1 MNGLKDKVALVTGA
15 GDPKGIGF
23 AIATKLAGYGVHIVL
38 NDIAE
43 IKEVEG
49 SQNSMNDL
57 CAEIGSLGVRCIWIA
72 ADITDINSVAHM
84 AGCIKDEFGH
94 LNILCN
100 NAGATISPNF
110 IHLMDDKAW
119 KRTIDVNLSGTFI
132 TSKAMIPLMKK
143 GDCIIN
149 IASRAGKVPALG
161 NGTYSIS
168 KAGVIMLTKVM
179 AKELGFL
186 DMGIRVNA
194 LCPGQINTAMRRW
207 GWELEAQLTQKDVA
221 DVEEEARKT
230 IPLGRIGTPEDVANA
245 AAFLASDEASYLTG
259 QAINI
264 TGGQLMEL

>member
-1 MNGLKDKVALVTGA
+1 MRGLKDKVALVTGT
-15 GDPKGIGF
+15 GDSKGIGF

-43 IKEVEG
+43 IKDVEG

-57 CAEIGSLGVRCIWIA
+57 CAEIEGLGVRCIWIA
-72 ADITDINSVAHM
+72 ADITDSTSVAHM
-84 AGCIKDEFGH
+84 AGRIKNEFGH

-110 IHLMDDKAW
+110 IHLMDDEAW

-161 NGTYSIS
+161 NGAYSIS

-179 AKELGFL
+179 AKELGLL

-207 GWELEAQLTQKDVA
+207 GWELEAQLTQRDVA
-221 DVEEEARKT
+221 QRVEEVLKT
-230 IPLGRIGTPEDVANA
+230 IPLGRLGTPEDVANA